1 MVTSP
6 LLILW
11 PELNDEETMN
21 NLLWLNELVFALDI
35 LRKFIDKPKKSRAV
49 DSYEIAVAY
58 IKSTLFIDV
67 IATLPQVA
75 SGLNQK
81 FLSFKIVRLFNYLWA
96 LHYPFEA
103 LVQICYSDKDQRHN
117 FVVTDAYRTLC
128 RIVMLLHYLAIIWI
142 WLGSPVFSGYEQDY
156 EPWQM
161 ANEDF
166 EGYTRYRIYIFSVY
180 WVCTVVTTVGYGDY
194 SGGTTLE
201 LIFTIMLELF
211 GVIVFAKVQ
220 IAVQ

>member
-1 MVTSP
+1 MKKFRLRVYHDDEESMKIALQNSLKSKCNNEFIIKTSWYCAISVFIWFNMVTSP

-11 PELNDEETMN
+11 PELNDEGTMK
-21 NLLWLNELVFALDI
+21 NLLWLNELAFALDI

-49 DSYEIAVAY
+49 DTYEIAIAY
-58 IKSTLFIDV
+58 IKSTFVFDV

-81 FLSFKIVRLFNYLWA
+81 FLPFKIVRLFNYLWA

-142 WLGSPVFSGYEQDY
+142 WLGSPAFSGYEQDY
-156 EPWQM
+156 EPW
-161 ANEDF
+161 
-166 EGYTRYRIYIFSVY
+166 
-180 WVCTVVTTVGYGDY
+180 
-194 SGGTTLE
+194 
-201 LIFTIMLELF
+201 
-211 GVIVFAKVQ
+211 
-220 IAVQ
+220 